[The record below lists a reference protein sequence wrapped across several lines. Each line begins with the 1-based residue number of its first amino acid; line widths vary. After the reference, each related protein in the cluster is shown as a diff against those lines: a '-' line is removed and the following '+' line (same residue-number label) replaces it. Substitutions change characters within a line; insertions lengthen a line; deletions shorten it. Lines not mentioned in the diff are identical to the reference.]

1 MKKFLFILL
10 TSTVAFVNAQNLQ
23 GGFFAGLSTS
33 QVDGDAQSGYNMT
46 GLNLGFLTQAK
57 IGENSDLRLE
67 LAFLQKGAKEDI
79 NDSTGCGNCYRLKLN
94 YIEVPVIYILN
105 WKNFSFEG
113 GIGADILVSKNES
126 NLGGTF
132 DSDVN
137 YKRVSMMLLFGVS
150 YNFNDNFGVTLRTN
164 HSVTPIS
171 DIVAAGQQPSIV
183 ALGGYG
189 MRNDVLTLAL
199 VYKFNR

>member
-1 MKKFLFILL
+1 MKNSLPIILL
-10 TSTVAFVNAQNLQ
+10 LLAFTSYSQKFQ

-33 QVDGDAQSGYNMT
+33 QIDGDAQSGYNMS
-46 GLNLGFLTQAK
+46 GLNLGFFTQTK

-79 NDSTGCGNCYRLKLN
+79 NDSTGCGNCFRLKLN
-94 YIEVPVIYILN
+94 YIEVPLIYILN
-105 WKNFSFEG
+105 WKNFYFEAG
-113 GIGADILVSKNES
+113 LGADILVSKNES
-126 NLGGTF
+126 NIGGTF

-137 YKRVSMMLLFGVS
+137 YKELSMMLLFGVG
-150 YNFNDNFGVTLRTN
+150 YNFNDNFGISLRTN

-171 DIVAAGQQPSIV
+171 DIVAAGQKPSIV

-189 MRNDVLTLAL
+189 MRNDVLTFAL
-199 VYKFNR
+199 IYKFN